1 MIRSQ
6 RRSSVLDMSTAAGD
20 IRHPRSIREWSLGAV
35 LAERE
40 IDERTF
46 VLVVRAD
53 AGLGASLAL
62 GRRLLGLRLAGITT
76 IVVDL
81 GEADHVTDAVLAA
94 LMRCGRKL
102 AERDGR
108 LVVSAEHPTV
118 RRALERSGLEL
129 AEILDGQ

>member
-1 MIRSQ
+1 M
-6 RRSSVLDMSTAAGD
+6 RRSSVLAMSTAAGD
-20 IRHPRSIREWSLGAV
+20 IRHPRSTREWSLGAV

-40 IDERTF
+40 IDERTY

-62 GRRLLGLRLAGITT
+62 ARRLLGLRLAGITT

-94 LMRCGRKL
+94 LMRCRRKL
-102 AERDGR
+102 VDRDGR
-108 LVVSAEHPTV
+108 LVVSAERPTV
-118 RRALERSGLEL
+118 RQALVRSGLEV
-129 AEILDGQ
+129 AEGVDGT